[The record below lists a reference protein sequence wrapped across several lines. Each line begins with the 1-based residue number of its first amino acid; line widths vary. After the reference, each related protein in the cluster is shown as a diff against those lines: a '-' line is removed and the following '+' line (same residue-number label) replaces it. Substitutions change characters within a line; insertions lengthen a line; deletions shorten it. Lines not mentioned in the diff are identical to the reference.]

1 MSFIRKIPNARFPD
15 SIVNTPTSRT
25 SVTTRLL
32 PPFAALVLVVLFTAL
47 GFWQLDRAE
56 QKRAL
61 ESAFESGGAAREVT
75 ADAEPKLYQNIRATG
90 RYLDER
96 QFLIANIVQDGRL
109 GFYVVTPLELAGGGP
124 LLLVNRGWAPRPA
137 DGGLPDVAVADGPR
151 TVEGRAGRLPR
162 VGIRPGE
169 ALDARGSWPRV
180 ATFPTADELAEALE
194 QPVLPFVL
202 LADPDPSSALARN
215 WEPRRI
221 GPSRHIGYAVQWF
234 ALAAAVVAVTI
245 VVYRKRGLG

>member
-1 MSFIRKIPNARFPD
+1 M
-15 SIVNTPTSRT
+15 NTHTSRT
-25 SVTTRLL
+25 SITTRLL
-32 PPFAALVLVVLFTAL
+32 LPPIAALVLVALFTGL

-61 ESAFESGGAAREVT
+61 QSAFEAGGTAVEVT
-75 ADAEPKLYQNIRATG
+75 ANAEPRLYQNIRATG

-96 QFLIANIVQDGRL
+96 QFLVANIVQDGRL
-109 GFYVVTPLELAGGGP
+109 GFYVVTPLELSGGGP

-137 DGGLPDVAVADGPR
+137 DGSLPDVAVAEGPR
-151 TVEGRAGRLPR
+151 TVAGRAGRLPR

-169 ALDARGSWPRV
+169 ALEAGSSWPRV
-180 ATFPTADELAEALE
+180 ATFPTVDELAQALQ

-202 LADPDPSSALARN
+202 LADPDPGSGLVQR
-215 WEPRRI
+215 WEPRQM

-234 ALAAAVVAVTI
+234 ALAAAVVAVAI
-245 VVYRKRGLG
+245 VVWRRKGARA